1 MMLDIQ
7 CRVQGD
13 VVLEFVNLSDN
24 LVCEEMIFRIMF
36 HTAFVR
42 GNVLKVRRTMMDI
55 LWDAKDEF
63 PKELEAEVRSL

>member
-13 VVLEFVNLSDN
+13 IVLEFVNLSDY